1 MAVKKKVKAK
11 SKTRKRSAKRSVKDL
26 SPRKSKSVKGG
37 LLPAVKV
44 GQTIRGTS
52 PTNPTNNPTNF
63 NPGTLVSGDGS
74 V

>member
-11 SKTRKRSAKRSVKDL
+11 SKSRKRSAKRSVKDL

-44 GQTIRGTS
+44 AHNYRGVSSTITK
-52 PTNPTNNPTNF
+52 NI
-63 NPGTLVSGDGS
+63 NPGSIAAGDGS

>member
-11 SKTRKRSAKRSVKDL
+11 SKSRKRSAKRSVKDL

-44 GQTIRGTS
+44 GTIRGTS
-52 PTNPTNNPTNF
+52 PTNPTNL
-63 NPGTLVSGDGS
+63 NPGNLVSGDGS